1 MDIIEIQ
8 TLVDITNTR
17 VIRLSQ
23 GSQLELDQQRNFIT
37 LTQCIEIR
45 SIVSFSA
52 SPKVDEVDLKKIG
65 FGTAYKGRHKVWT
78 FRFETDRESVYQDND
93 GNPVGGLIED
103 LHEVPVIK
111 NLSETINIDKSIFD
125 CKDLLLKNTIVRIV
139 KDTD

>member
-1 MDIIEIQ
+1 MDVIEIQ
-8 TLVDITNTR
+8 TLIDITNTK

-37 LTQCIEIR
+37 LTQCVEIR
-45 SIVSFSA
+45 SIVSYNSG
-52 SPKVDEVDLKKIG
+52 PHVEELDIKKLG
-65 FGTAYKGRHKVWT
+65 FGSAFKGKHKVWT

-111 NLSETINIDKSIFD
+111 NLSETINIDKAVFD
-125 CKDLLLKNTIVRIV
+125 CKDCLLKNTTVRVVNDIE
-139 KDTD
+139 